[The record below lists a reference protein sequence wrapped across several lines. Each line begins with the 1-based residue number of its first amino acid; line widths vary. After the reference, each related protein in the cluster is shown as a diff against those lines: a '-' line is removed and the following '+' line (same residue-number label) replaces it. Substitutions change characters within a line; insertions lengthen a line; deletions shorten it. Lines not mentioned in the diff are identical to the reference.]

1 MRDGMPLD
9 EMGDYLRLYIEET
22 EEQLD
27 ALVQT
32 LLALE
37 QEPHDKRQLNES
49 FRLIH
54 SIKGSSAL
62 LGLDRVT
69 TLTHHLESHFERL
82 RAGTRVLDAATMG
95 VVLRCIDFLREC
107 NGRLK
112 IGEPLDQPGDL
123 LERVKSL
130 EHSAGLE
137 AAAVA
142 TPRSITTGDGPAEPA
157 AGAGMQAVSPT
168 DDSPA
173 RPPATAARPGESEG
187 ERSAIAR
194 DPGGAPEWRIRLRL
208 RAGMPMPEM
217 KAELLFARLA
227 SLGSV
232 TGSIPSRESL
242 AAGADGL
249 ERLEILIA
257 TPFDAEA
264 LGAACDADGVEV
276 EFVEPA
282 EENAAEGASA
292 GGSAREPQGS
302 GEPAPPTSNEEAG
315 QPSATRPAGG
325 GAGPVAETV
334 RVDVDRLD
342 VLLNLT
348 GELVVSRARL
358 AQIAADI
365 APTFRKSGMAGRSA
379 TDSVRDLLRACD
391 AAEAPSAGLWREL
404 EEHLA
409 VLENQAR
416 ALEEGRQR
424 FGELVAAIDQLTR
437 VSDSLQRGV
446 LKTRMV
452 PIGPLFSRFRRS
464 VRDIAGELGKK
475 VVLEVVGEKTEL
487 DKRMIDEIGDPLNHL
502 IRNSI
507 DHGIEPADVRRRRGK
522 PEAATV
528 RLTAMHRGSN
538 VFITVEDDG
547 GGIDTT
553 RVRQIAIDRGLLA
566 QDVAES
572 LGENEVIDLI
582 WEPGF
587 STAASISDISG
598 RGVGMDIV
606 RTRIGGLNGSI
617 DVATTAGAGTVF
629 TIRLPLTLT
638 ITRCMLFR
646 LPEGV
651 FAVPIEN
658 VREIVAAAGHRVV
671 GVNGRQLV
679 DVRGEFLP
687 LVGIH
692 DLFDWHGG
700 ERADGGGNVVLLH
713 AGGRVIGL
721 RVDSLLGG
729 QDLVVKPFDEN
740 FVPIRGLGGAS
751 ILGDGTVCLLLDVAA
766 CIELSERGRQDRPS
780 TGAT

>member
-1 MRDGMPLD
+1 MSDGMPLD
-9 EMGDYLRLYIEET
+9 EMADYLRLYIEET

-37 QEPHDKRQLNES
+37 QTPLDTRQLNES

-82 RAGTRVLDAATMG
+82 RSGSRILDAATMG

-107 NGRLK
+107 NGRLRL
-112 IGEPLDQPGDL
+112 GEPLDQPGEL
-123 LERVKSL
+123 LERVKAL
-130 EHSAGLE
+130 EHSAGRE
-137 AAAVA
+137 AVAAA
-142 TPRSITTGDGPAEPA
+142 TPQPGLAESAREDSAAAENLQAAEPT
-157 AGAGMQAVSPT
+157 GQALGK
-168 DDSPA
+168 
-173 RPPATAARPGESEG
+173 PPATVAGTGASEG
-187 ERSAIAR
+187 WNTGSPQDAGDERA
-194 DPGGAPEWRIRLRL
+194 WRLRL
-208 RAGMPMPEM
+208 RLRPGMPMPEM

-232 TGSIPSRESL
+232 TGSSPSRESL
-242 AAGADGL
+242 AAGAEGL
-249 ERLEILIA
+249 ERLEILVTSSA
-257 TPFDAEA
+257 DAQA
-264 LGAACDADGVEV
+264 LGVACDAEGVAV
-276 EFVEPA
+276 ESVEPVA
-282 EENAAEGASA
+282 GAAAQAARAVVPAA
-292 GGSAREPQGS
+292 GPDGPAAPVQGESS
-302 GEPAPPTSNEEAG
+302 GETGPPATV
-315 QPSATRPAGG
+315 RPAG
-325 GAGPVAETV
+325 ATVSPVAETV
-334 RVDVDRLD
+334 RVDVERLD

-358 AQIAADI
+358 AQIASDI
-365 APTFRKSGMAGRSA
+365 APTFRKSGLAGRSA
-379 TDSVRDLLRACD
+379 TDSVKELLRACD
-391 AAEAPSAGLWREL
+391 AARAPSTDLGREL

-409 VLENQAR
+409 VLGQQAR

-446 LKTRMV
+446 LETRMV
-452 PIGPLFSRFRRS
+452 PIGPLFNRFRRS

-528 RLTAMHRGSN
+528 RLTATHRGSN

-547 GGIDTT
+547 GGIDTS
-553 RVRQIAIDRGLLA
+553 RVRQIAVDRGLLTEEL
-566 QDVAES
+566 AES
-572 LGENEVIDLI
+572 LDETEVIDLI

-587 STAASISDISG
+587 STAASVSDISG

-606 RTRIGGLNGSI
+606 RTRIGGLNGSVE
-617 DVATTAGAGTVF
+617 VATTAGAGTVF

-658 VREIVAAAGHRVV
+658 VREIVAAAGHQVV
-671 GVNGRQLV
+671 GVNGRELV

-700 ERADGGGNVVLLH
+700 GRAEGGENVVLLH
-713 AGGRVIGL
+713 AGGRSIGL

-766 CIELSERGRQDRPS
+766 CIELSERGRRHQPS
-780 TGAT
+780 TGAA

>member
-1 MRDGMPLD
+1 MTEGTPLD

-37 QEPHDKRQLNES
+37 QQPHDRRQLNES

-82 RAGTRVLDAATMG
+82 RSGTRLLDASTMG

-112 IGEPLDQPGDL
+112 LGEPLEQPGEL
-123 LERVKSL
+123 LERVRSL
-130 EHSAGLE
+130 EITAGEE
-137 AAAVA
+137 AATQRPLTEHV
-142 TPRSITTGDGPAEPA
+142 
-157 AGAGMQAVSPT
+157 PT
-168 DDSPA
+168 A
-173 RPPATAARPGESEG
+173 RPPSAVSAGERTDRFVADAPTAAPPTPEATAES
-187 ERSAIAR
+187 RT
-194 DPGGAPEWRIRLRL
+194 WRVALRL

-217 KAELLFARLA
+217 KIELLCMRLRG
-227 SLGSV
+227 LGEVLGTRPPHS
-232 TGSIPSRESL
+232 SL
-242 AAGADGL
+242 A
-249 ERLEILIA
+249 EIVEA
-257 TPFDAEA
+257 TGRVEVFVATSCDTATIR
-264 LGAACDADGVEV
+264 AACDADGVEIETV
-276 EFVEPA
+276 EE
-282 EENAAEGASA
+282 ASP
-292 GGSAREPQGS
+292 SAHVC
-302 GEPAPPTSNEEAG
+302 GEPHGQSPLVGGRDTGPSSDESQAVREA
-315 QPSATRPAGG
+315 RPATGN
-325 GAGPVAETV
+325 AGTVAETV
-334 RVDVDRLD
+334 RVDVERLD

-365 APTFRKSGMAGRSA
+365 APTFRKSGLAGRSA
-379 TDSVRDLLRACD
+379 AEAVKDLLRSLKTNRT
-391 AAEAPSAGLWREL
+391 PSAGMLRDL
-404 EEHLA
+404 EEHLS
-409 VLENQAR
+409 VLSQQGH
-416 ALEEGRQR
+416 ALDEGRQR
-424 FGELVAAIDQLTR
+424 FGELAAAIDHLAR
-437 VSDSLQRGV
+437 VSDNLQRGV
-446 LKTRMV
+446 LETRMV
-452 PIGPLFSRFRRS
+452 PIGPLFNRFRRS
-464 VRDIAGELGKK
+464 VRDIAAELGKK

-507 DHGIEPADVRRRRGK
+507 DHGIEPADVRRRLGK
-522 PEAATV
+522 PDSATV
-528 RLTAMHRGSN
+528 RLTASHRGSN

-547 GGIDTT
+547 GGIDTA
-553 RVRQIAIDRGLLA
+553 RVRQIAVERGLLSPESA
-566 QDVAES
+566 QSLDES
-572 LGENEVIDLI
+572 QVVDLI

-587 STAASISDISG
+587 STAAAISDISG

-606 RTRIGGLNGSI
+606 RTRIGGLSGSI
-617 DVATTAGAGTVF
+617 DVTTTAGVGTIF

-638 ITRCMLFR
+638 ITRCMLFK

-658 VREIVAAAGHRVV
+658 VREIVATSGRHVV
-671 GVNGRQLV
+671 EVGGREMI
-679 DVRGEFLP
+679 DVRGEFVP

-692 DLFDWHGG
+692 DLFTWHGG
-700 ERADGGGNVVLLH
+700 DRATARENVVLLH
-713 AGGRVIGL
+713 SGGRAIGL
-721 RVDSLLGG
+721 RVETLLGG

-751 ILGDGTVCLLLDVAA
+751 ILGDGKVCLMLDVAS
-766 CIELSERGRQDRPS
+766 CLELSDVRRHSRA
-780 TGAT
+780 TGVA